1 MNEKIKTYKKYKD
14 PYILVLGAKEE
25 ETGTVSLNIRGQKE
39 QVHGMPLD
47 TFVAM
52 CERLNREHAIELA
65 AK

>member
-14 PYILVLGAKEE
+14 PYILVLGAKEA

-47 TFVAM
+47 TFVGM
-52 CERLNREHAIELA
+52 CERLNREHTIELTA
-65 AK
+65 E